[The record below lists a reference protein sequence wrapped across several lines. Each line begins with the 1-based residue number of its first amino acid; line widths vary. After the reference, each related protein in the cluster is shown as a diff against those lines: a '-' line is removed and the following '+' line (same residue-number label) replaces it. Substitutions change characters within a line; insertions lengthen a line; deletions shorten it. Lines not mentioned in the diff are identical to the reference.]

1 MTNHFDLDQQIQL
14 AQARLVQIRQQAD
27 LPARDRESLLVEA
40 ISELSISLEELH
52 VATEEL
58 QQQNDELRATRQ
70 DLDCERQRYQGLFDF
85 APDAYL
91 VTDGNGIIQA
101 ANCAAQTLFNVRRD
115 WLVGKPLSI
124 FFTAENSIY
133 LHSQLEQIQTVSAQ
147 PETLYFVQDREL
159 SLQPRDSEPLPVSLS
174 LSGEYDRQGALVQ
187 LCWLFHDLRERK
199 LAEQKIREQ
208 AALIDIATD
217 AISVQ
222 DLENRTI
229 FWSQGAERLYG
240 WTAAEAL
247 GKKISELIY
256 KDLHSAELAIATHDT
271 LEQGS
276 WQGELENISKTGK
289 TIKVA
294 SRWTLVR
301 DESGKPKS
309 ILVVSSDITE
319 KKKLEQQFYR
329 AQRLD
334 ILGILA
340 GGIAHDLNN
349 IFTPI
354 LVISQLLPVKSKNMD
369 AQTQK
374 LFKIL
379 EASAKRGVS
388 LVKQILVFSR
398 GSEGKLVVLQVG
410 NLIEEVEAIAQQ
422 TFPKSIEIQTK
433 FSTRT
438 LWLTKADPTQL
449 HQVLMNLV
457 VNARDAMP
465 NGGLIEISAENRLID
480 KISAAM
486 NPDAHEGKYVCIT
499 FSDTGVGISPDNLD
513 LIFEP
518 FFTTKV
524 VEKGTGLGLFTVLR
538 IVKNH
543 GGFLQVFSKV
553 SKGTQFQVYLPAIEK
568 NVIKSTQETKLL
580 RGNGELILIVDD
592 EAAVRQITTTS
603 LEEYHYKVLPAKDG
617 IEAISVY
624 AQHQNTIRIVF
635 LDMMMPN
642 MDGLMAIRTLCAM
655 NPQVKILATS
665 GLLNQRQLAFAAGAK
680 TFLSKPYTIQ
690 ELLQTV
696 SELLATN

>member
-27 LPARDRESLLVEA
+27 LPASDRESLLVEA

-70 DLDCERQRYQGLFDF
+70 DLDWERQRYQGLFDF

-91 VTDGNGIIQA
+91 VTDGKGIIQA

-124 FFTAENSIY
+124 FFTAENNIY
-133 LHSQLEQIQTVSAQ
+133 LHNQLEQIQTVSAQ
-147 PETLYFVQDREL
+147 PDTLYFVQDQEL
-159 SLQPRDSEPLPVSLS
+159 SLQPRECELLPVSLS
-174 LSGEYDRQGALVQ
+174 LSGEYDRQGELVR
-187 LCWLFHDLRERK
+187 LCWLFRDLRDRK

-256 KDLHSAELAIATHDT
+256 KDLHSAELAIATHNT

-334 ILGILA
+334 SLGTLA

-349 IFTPI
+349 ILTPI
-354 LVISQLLPVKSKNMD
+354 LMISQLIPIKSKNLD
-369 AQTQK
+369 AQSQK

-379 EASAKRGVS
+379 ESSANRGAS
-388 LVKQILVFSR
+388 LVKQIRIFSR
-398 GSEGKLVVLQVG
+398 RSEGEFVVLKVRK
-410 NLIEEVEAIAQQ
+410 LIEEVEIIAQQ
-422 TFPKSIEIQTK
+422 TFPKSIEIRTN
-433 FSTRT
+433 FSTST
-438 LWLTKADPTQL
+438 LWLIKADPTQL
-449 HQVLMNLV
+449 HQVIMNLA

-465 NGGLIEISAENRLID
+465 NGGQIEISAENRSID
-480 KISAAM
+480 EIYVAM
-486 NPDAHEGKYVCIT
+486 NPDSNSGNYVCIT
-499 FSDTGVGISPDNLD
+499 VTDTGIGIAPENLD

-524 VEKGTGLGLFTVLR
+524 VEKGTGLGLFTVFG

-553 SKGTQFQVYLPAIEK
+553 GKGTQFQVYLPAIEK
-568 NVIKSTQETKLL
+568 NVIKFTQEIKLL
-580 RGNGELILIVDD
+580 RGNSELILIVDD

-603 LEEYHYKVLPAKDG
+603 LEEYDYKVLQAKDG
-617 IEAISVY
+617 IEAISIY
-624 AQHQNTIRIVF
+624 GKHQNTIRIVF

-642 MDGLMAIRTLCAM
+642 MDGLMAIRILCAM

-665 GLLNQRQLAFAAGAK
+665 GLLNQRQLAIAAGAK
-680 TFLSKPYTIQ
+680 AFLSKPYTIQ
-690 ELLQTV
+690 DLLQTV
-696 SELLATN
+696 SELLETT